1 MTAYETAQTI
11 SLAVLIG
18 LGLAGLTEWFLIL
31 TIAIIIT
38 AGVHALTG
46 DTK

>member
-1 MTAYETAQTI
+1 MTAYETSQTI
-11 SLAVLIG
+11 SLVVLIG
-18 LGLAGLTEWFLIL
+18 LGLAGLTDWFLIL
-31 TIAIIIT
+31 TFAMIAT